1 MYNDMPTLLDPND
14 TPDMYDPVTGAP
26 TGHGGR
32 RSRRSSFTYGHDRRR
47 SGSFAPPSPLQGYT
61 NAAYFSP
68 ASPYLSPGA
77 LPSPQLVPQ
86 TWVNAYYDLYGER
99 APAVGQHVYDL
110 SPRTRAMQLPSPH
123 ASPFFN
129 VYSLP
134 VLPNE
139 EEYSDPRETWASR
152 IKGWITGEN
161 RPDPHRELRGTIYVH
176 GDLNPSKS
184 GIRWNMAYPPHT
196 VSSRREPYMDHSAFD
211 PPLVNCRVVSPL
223 MPWVFEISAHGS
235 KPYIT
240 VLNFLADIYNCL
252 KRPIERKVYD
262 PLPANYKS
270 QVDYTYRQ
278 RCMKL
283 PDEELVVEA
292 LEQGIKRVD
301 FLLERHYYI
310 GLYQVKDMYQTFEI
324 KFATERF

>member
-1 MYNDMPTLLDPND
+1 
-14 TPDMYDPVTGAP
+14 
-26 TGHGGR
+26 
-32 RSRRSSFTYGHDRRR
+32 
-47 SGSFAPPSPLQGYT
+47 
-61 NAAYFSP
+61 
-68 ASPYLSPGA
+68 
-77 LPSPQLVPQ
+77 
-86 TWVNAYYDLYGER
+86 
-99 APAVGQHVYDL
+99 
-110 SPRTRAMQLPSPH
+110 
-123 ASPFFN
+123 
-129 VYSLP
+129 
-134 VLPNE
+134 
-139 EEYSDPRETWASR
+139 
-152 IKGWITGEN
+152 
-161 RPDPHRELRGTIYVH
+161 VH

-211 PPLVNCRVVSPL
+211 PPLTNCRVVSPL
-223 MPWVFEISAHGS
+223 IPWVLEISAHGT

-252 KRPIERKVYD
+252 KRPIERKIYD
-262 PLPANYKS
+262 PLPANYKN

-310 GLYQVKDMYQTFEI
+310 GLYQVKDMFQTFEI